1 MKQLSIF
8 ISLLSFL
15 AFASCGEYQ
24 KVMKS
29 GDNEYQLE
37 KAIEYYDNEEY
48 EKAYS
53 LFDNLLQVY
62 RGTKEAAKVYW
73 YYAETSFKMED
84 YILAAYH
91 YQNFAKTFGEH
102 PRAEKAYFKIGLSQS
117 KQSPRPS
124 LDQSYTHKAMNSL
137 QLFVNL
143 YPSSDLL
150 TKANEL
156 MDDLRQKLEEKAF
169 QRAKLYYDIENYQ
182 SAVAAFNNVLDQY
195 PDTQFRQKV
204 MFFRTKAAYLL
215 AQGSIPSK
223 KQQRFIEARTSYREF
238 IRSFPDSPYTEEVN
252 KLKKNIDQKLDAY
265 DRETNS

>member
-1 MKQLSIF
+1 MRHLGILIGLF
-8 ISLLSFL
+8 TFL
-15 AFASCGEYQ
+15 GITSCGEYQ
-24 KVMKS
+24 KVMQS

-37 KAIEYYDNEEY
+37 KAIEYYENEEY

-62 RGTKEAAKVYW
+62 RGTQQAAQVYW

-102 PRAEKAYFKIGLSQS
+102 PKAEKAYFKVGLSHA

-124 LDQSYTHKAMNSL
+124 LDQSYTHKAMNAL

-143 YPSSDLL
+143 YPSSELL
-150 TKANEL
+150 PRANEL
-156 MDDLRQKLEEKAF
+156 MEDLRQKLEEKAF
-169 QRAKLYYDIENYQ
+169 QRAKLYFDIENYQ

-195 PDTQFRQKV
+195 PDTRFRQRV
-204 MFFRTKAAYLL
+204 MYFRTKSAYLL
-215 AQGSIPSK
+215 AEGSIPSK
-223 KQQRFIEARTSYREF
+223 KRQRYIEARTSYREF
-238 IRSFPDSPYTEEVN
+238 LRSFPDSPFAKEVK
-252 KLKKNIDQKLDAY
+252 KLKENIDQTLQDY
-265 DRETNS
+265 DQGTNS